1 MPKQVHQTPYLASKG
16 ETPLRGGGLAGR
28 LSITVHISEQTPNP
42 YAISI
47 LALRVSFAKAW
58 FNYRALQSLRSQFVE
73 APAPAGGRPALNAE
87 IKRETIEQP
96 KRVSGRSFALVV
108 TRKRPSLNRAFVKR
122 RVPSHGFAGMRGI
135 RGAKTVEAG
144 SVDGVEIV
152 NVTST
157 WICLQ
162 TPRD

>member
-1 MPKQVHQTPYLASKG
+1 MVLPERETYSEFQVNEVMPDALRGVSSFRVLRGKGLRRGPWRGVGLSVEICPVSAPCPMPKQVYQTPYLASKG

-47 LALRVSFAKAW
+47 LALRVSFAK
-58 FNYRALQSLRSQFVE
+58 
-73 APAPAGGRPALNAE
+73 
-87 IKRETIEQP
+87 
-96 KRVSGRSFALVV
+96 
-108 TRKRPSLNRAFVKR
+108 R

>member
-1 MPKQVHQTPYLASKG
+1 MLPERETYPEFQVNEVMPDALRGVSPFRVLRGKGLRRGPWRGVGLSVEICPVSAPCPMPKQVHQTPYLASKG

-47 LALRVSFAKAW
+47 LALRVSFAK
-58 FNYRALQSLRSQFVE
+58 
-73 APAPAGGRPALNAE
+73 
-87 IKRETIEQP
+87 
-96 KRVSGRSFALVV
+96 
-108 TRKRPSLNRAFVKR
+108 R

>member
-1 MPKQVHQTPYLASKG
+1 MIRFESFGRLESGILASGIQKVQVG
-16 ETPLRGGGLAGR
+16 ASL
-28 LSITVHISEQTPNP
+28 TVSWIEKAPVAVLKLP
-42 YAISI
+42 
-47 LALRVSFAKAW
+47 AKAW

-96 KRVSGRSFALVV
+96 KRVSGRSFALVA
-108 TRKRPSLNRAFVKR
+108 TRKRPSLNRAFAKR